1 MKENV
6 LPIKK
11 NAQLRHKKSSETE
24 LHLPCPSMPAAK
36 SYPLHFHLHLNLAS
50 SFPLTLRCGN
60 NKGEIR
66 HCSCFLNHTSLFWIY
81 CQDLIFGRNSKK
93 GQTGGQLQVCR
104 YSFVW
109 GWRQTWQG
117 LSCAWQSRGSFISP
131 WGMLEGEQ
139 LSCCSIRHIFP
150 ADFWAGQFWITAD
163 PHIWPF
169 LLWFS
174 LHLVLEKPTRTS

>member
-150 ADFWAGQFWITAD
+150 ADFWAG
-163 PHIWPF
+163 
-169 LLWFS
+169 
-174 LHLVLEKPTRTS
+174 